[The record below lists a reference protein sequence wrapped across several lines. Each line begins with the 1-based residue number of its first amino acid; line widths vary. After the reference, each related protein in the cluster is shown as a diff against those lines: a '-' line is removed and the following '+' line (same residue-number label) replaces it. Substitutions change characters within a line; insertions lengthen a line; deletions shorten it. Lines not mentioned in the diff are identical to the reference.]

1 MPMRSLL
8 TALLCAC
15 LLGTPTA
22 QAAPKS
28 FKLCWSIFAG
38 WMPWG
43 YAAEQGIVKKWADKY
58 GIDIQV
64 QQVPDYVGSIE
75 QYTAG
80 QFDACSMTNMDALTI
95 PAAAGKDSTA
105 LIIGDF
111 SNGADGVLLRGSGKR
126 IQDLKGKTVLL
137 VENSV
142 SHYLLSRA
150 LEWALLE
157 ESDVTIQHVSD
168 ADIADAFLAGQGDA
182 VITWNPILAEIR
194 RKTEV
199 SQVFTSNLI
208 PGEIL
213 DLTVVDSQTLAQHPE
228 LGRALTGAW
237 FETQRLLGL
246 PTVAGREARAKMAI
260 AAETSAEDFD
270 AQLSTLRSFYSP
282 RTALNFTRTG
292 KLPDLMQRVAR
303 FADAHG
309 LLGQSGQGLSNLG
322 IAFSGEQPL
331 GNAQRILLHF
341 NHDYMQ
347 LAADGKL

>member
-1 MPMRSLL
+1 MRSLL

-15 LLGTPTA
+15 LLGAPTA

-43 YAAEQGIVKKWADKY
+43 YATEQGIVKKWADKY

-80 QFDACSMTNMDALTI
+80 QFDACTMTNMDALTI

-157 ESDVTIQHVSD
+157 ESDVTIQHISD
-168 ADIADAFLAGQGDA
+168 TRIADAFLAGQGDA

-194 RKTEV
+194 RKAEV

-213 DLTVVDSQTLAQHPE
+213 DLTVVDSQTLAQYPQF
-228 LGRALTGAW
+228 GRALTGAW

-246 PTVAGREARAKMAI
+246 PTATGREARTKMAA
-260 AAETSAEDFD
+260 AAETTPEDFE

-309 LLGQSGQGLSNLG
+309 LLGQSSQGLTNLG
-322 IAFSGEQPL
+322 IAFSGEQTL
-331 GNAQRILLHF
+331 GNPQRILLRF